1 MNSTERPPAPPD
13 PLTRACAS
21 LVRSL
26 VRQLKQLES
35 HLSDVEVFERP
46 KIELEQYP
54 TSAHIASRMLFTAE
68 HTYGDIASRTVVDL
82 GTGTGMLG
90 IAAAMMGAGHVLG
103 IDVDEDALEIAKRN
117 VRGILFGED
126 DEDDD
131 EDDEDDDEVDD
142 DDPVPS
148 CELLHMDVTRIP
160 LMPSLRNCCDTVV
173 TNPPFGTKGKK
184 GIDVE
189 FLRAAFHLSTRAVYS
204 LHKTST
210 RDYIGKWAARN
221 GAVSAEPIV
230 ELRYDLPKT
239 YGFHRQN
246 SVDVMVDVWRFEM
259 AE

>member
-1 MNSTERPPAPPD
+1 
-13 PLTRACAS
+13 
-21 LVRSL
+21 
-26 VRQLKQLES
+26 
-35 HLSDVEVFERP
+35 
-46 KIELEQYP
+46 
-54 TSAHIASRMLFTAE
+54 
-68 HTYGDIASRTVVDL
+68 
-82 GTGTGMLG
+82 MLG

-131 EDDEDDDEVDD
+131 EDDEDDEVDD